1 MKATLLMG
9 AALSL
14 LAIPAFGADLEPE
27 MQVKAPPVPPPFTWT
42 GCYGGAHVG
51 GGWAS
56 KSLTDPVQLVQDSF
70 SAAPV
75 TTGVTAVS
83 FSPMGFVGGGQIG
96 CDYQFAPTW
105 VVGIEG
111 AASGST
117 LKGST
122 TVGLPLGLPGEA
134 ASVSGAMDLVPSV
147 TARIGYAADRWL
159 FYLKGGVAWEGSNFS
174 VGNSINVAGTT
185 LLVNASGSGTQTGGL
200 LGMGVEYAFLP
211 NWSAKLEYDYI
222 DFGTRSFSASI
233 GTNAAFAATGLAALS
248 GAQVPVSITENE
260 HLIKAGVN
268 YRF

>member
-159 FYLKGGVAWEGSNFS
+159 FYLKGGVAWASDSYSVTGTFTGTPFDFEGLDLRL
-174 VGNSINVAGTT
+174 GWTAG
-185 LLVNASGSGTQTGGL
+185 G
-200 LGMGVEYAFLP
+200 GVEWAFTDL
-211 NWSAKLEYDYI
+211 WSARLEYDFYQ
-222 DFGTRSFSASI
+222 FGNGSMLMSDS
-233 GTNAAFAATGLAALS
+233 TNVLS
-248 GAQVPVSITENE
+248 GPVNVRQSVHIV
-260 HLIKAGVN
+260 KAGLNFYVWWGQ
-268 YRF
+268 